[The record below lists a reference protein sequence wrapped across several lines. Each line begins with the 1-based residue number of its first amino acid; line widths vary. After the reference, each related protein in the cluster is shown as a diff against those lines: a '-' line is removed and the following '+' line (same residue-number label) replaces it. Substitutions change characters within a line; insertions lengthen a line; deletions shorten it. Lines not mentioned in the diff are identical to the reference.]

1 VLAAES
7 YVTESGRQD
16 GAASVGAGVIS
27 AAPNV
32 LVERSDDILWVRINR
47 AARRNALN
55 RAVLSE
61 LEDTFASRVAGRSLK
76 AAVLTGEGEQAFA
89 AGGDLHEFAKIVSE
103 HEALELFRA
112 AHRALDAVR
121 RFPVPVVAALNGLA
135 VGGGAELA
143 VACDFRVASPRASI
157 GFIHG
162 RLNISTGF
170 GGGTDLMRL
179 LGASRALLCMLRA
192 EVLTAHEAH
201 ALGLIDEVAAEG
213 ESLEDCVDRFL
224 MPIRRQAPQVVRAC
238 KAMAIAGRTD
248 RTAEERLRT
257 ELDGFVATWC
267 NDDHW
272 AAAGRVLKTGR
283 GVRA

>member
-1 VLAAES
+1 
-7 YVTESGRQD
+7 
-16 GAASVGAGVIS
+16 
-27 AAPNV
+27 V
-32 LVERSDDILWVRINR
+32 LVESSEDILWVRIDR
-47 AARRNALN
+47 ADRRNALS
-55 RAVLSE
+55 RAVLAE
-61 LEDTFASRVAGRSLK
+61 IEAAFAAHAASPSLK
-76 AAVLTGEGEQAFA
+76 AAVLTAQGEQAFA
-89 AGGDLHEFAKIVSE
+89 AGGDLREFAKIVSE
-103 HEALELFRA
+103 HETLELFRA

-143 VACDFRVASPRASI
+143 VACDFRVASPSASI

-192 EVLTAHEAH
+192 DLLTAHEAH

-213 ESLEDCVDRFL
+213 EPLEDCVSRFL
-224 MPIRRQAPQVVRAC
+224 TPIRRQAPQVIRAC
-238 KAMAIAGRTD
+238 KAMAIAARTG

-257 ELDGFVATWC
+257 ELEGFVATWC
-267 NDDHW
+267 TDDHW
-272 AAAGRVLKTGR
+272 AAAGRVLKTVP
-283 GVRA
+283 GVPA